1 MVERKSWQ
9 TGAVDVTLEGSLS
22 YKIVEVS
29 NKFTKS
35 EAHLVPVQR
44 PMEDERHQIGNSFGI
59 ASAGSCDFSEFLG
72 DRSD

>member
-1 MVERKSWQ
+1 L
-9 TGAVDVTLEGSLS
+9 A

-44 PMEDERHQIGNSFGI
+44 TMEDQRHQIGNSFGI
-59 ASAGSCDFSEFLG
+59 AGPGSCDFSEF
-72 DRSD
+72 